1 MEKWFVINKGAD
13 FEKLG
18 KEFGI
23 SPVTARLIRNR
34 EVIGEAAF
42 ERYLNGSLKDLYDP
56 HLLKDADRLTDILK
70 VKIEEQKPIRII
82 GDYDIDG
89 VMSTYILYRGIQHCG
104 GNVSTQIPDRMKD
117 GYGINENLIDQ
128 AKRDGMDTILTCDN
142 GIAAISEIAHAK
154 ELGMTVLVTDHHEI
168 PYTEENG
175 EKQFLR
181 SNADAIV
188 NPKQQECAYPFKELC
203 GAAVAWKVLQVLYE
217 KMGFAL
223 EETYEF
229 LENVAFATVGDVM
242 DLTDENR
249 ILVKEGLNRIHRTKN
264 PGMRALIF
272 QNHLEPEQINAYHFG
287 FVLGPCINASGR
299 LDTAKLSLSLFL
311 QGEEEAAKTARELV
325 ELNQQR
331 KDMTADGVEEAKRVV
346 EEHYMSDKVLV
357 IYLPQVHESL
367 AGIIAGRIREA
378 YHKPVFVLTKAEEG
392 VKGSGRS
399 IEEYS
404 MYEELCKCRE
414 LLEKFGGHPMAGSER
429 IGFANS
435 KAGLLENAYYILA
448 PAPQVPAAKI
458 AEFQGLVTSMGAIPL
473 QVESQ
478 KHDYVT
484 AAVSHLPHIVAAA
497 LVHLVQDHDDAQGLM
512 KSIAAGGFKDI
523 TRIASSSP
531 VMWEQICMT
540 NTVNISRLLQDY
552 IDALGVVQKELQEHD
567 SASLYTFFDGA
578 RAYRDSFIDAGS
590 GPIKKDYS
598 IRLDIP
604 DEAGSIAAVSTLL
617 ALNNI
622 SIKNIGIVHNREAQE
637 GVLRIEFYEEDSI
650 TKAIQLL
657 NRRGYV
663 THI

>member
-42 ERYLNGSLKDLYDP
+42 EKYLHGTLKDLYNP
-56 HLLKDADRLTDILK
+56 HLLKDVEILTEILK
-70 VKIEEQKPIRII
+70 TKIEEQKPIRII

-89 VMSTYILYRGIQHCG
+89 VMSTYILYRGIKHCG

-142 GIAAISEIAHAK
+142 GIAAIPEIAHAK

-188 NPKQQECAYPFKELC
+188 NPKQRECAYPFKELC

-249 ILVKEGLNRIHRTKN
+249 ILVKEGLKRIHRTKN

-299 LDTAKLSLSLFL
+299 LTTAKKALELLL
-311 QGEEEAAKTARELV
+311 CRDTQRADALAEELLMLNTERKELTRQGYEEAV
-325 ELNQQR
+325 EQIESTSL
-331 KDMTADGVEEAKRVV
+331 KE
-346 EEHYMSDKVLV
+346 DKVLIV
-357 IYLPQVHESL
+357 YLPDCHESI
-367 AGIIAGRIREA
+367 AGIIAGRIRER
-378 YHKPVFVLTKAEEG
+378 YYRPVFVLTNGEKS

-399 IEEYS
+399 IEGYS
-404 MYEELCKCRE
+404 MFEEMQKCDE
-414 LLEKFGGHPMAGSER
+414 LFLNYGGHPMAAGCSLEKENIQPLREQLNRNANLTEDDLIEKVCIDVPMPIGYITEHLIEELNVLEPFGTANKKPVFAEKDVQILGAR
-429 IGFANS
+429 ILGQNRNVVKMKVADSSGTVMDALYF
-435 KAGLLENAYYILA
+435 GDVEVFRTYLEKKYGDTKVEKLFQNRKTGITLSVIYY
-448 PAPQVPAAKI
+448 P
-458 AEFQGLVTSMGAIPL
+458 
-473 QVESQ
+473 
-478 KHDYVT
+478 
-484 AAVSHLPHIVAAA
+484 
-497 LVHLVQDHDDAQGLM
+497 
-512 KSIAAGGFKDI
+512 
-523 TRIASSSP
+523 
-531 VMWEQICMT
+531 
-540 NTVNISRLLQDY
+540 TVNEFRGQRTIQIVISDY
-552 IDALGVVQKELQEHD
+552 Q
-567 SASLYTFFDGA
+567 
-578 RAYRDSFIDAGS
+578 
-590 GPIKKDYS
+590 
-598 IRLDIP
+598 
-604 DEAGSIAAVSTLL
+604 
-617 ALNNI
+617 
-622 SIKNIGIVHNREAQE
+622 
-637 GVLRIEFYEEDSI
+637 
-650 TKAIQLL
+650 
-657 NRRGYV
+657 
-663 THI
+663 